1 MNFWLNSTGK
11 EIDMLG
17 SVIRTTWPLFLGI
30 LFIGLGNG
38 LQGTLSSWRAD
49 FEGFSVLTTGLV
61 MSGYFI
67 GQLASSILSPT
78 QIKKT
83 GQIRTYAAYASIA
96 STAILIQILFIE
108 PPVWFVARFLSGFC
122 IAGIMIIVE
131 GWLNSISSNE
141 NRGQI
146 FSIHMIVVWGG
157 LAFGQGLFAVDDP
170 AGVSLFLLASILL
183 SISLIPILLTE
194 IKAPETDSQESLG
207 LRALWKASP
216 SGVATIGVSALA
228 SAGFFGVGTI
238 YAIKAGFS
246 VSETALF
253 MTLFIGFGAASQW
266 PLGWLSDKIDRR
278 KVIIFCCSSVIT
290 ICIVLALFEFTS
302 TILLILSSLV
312 GAFTL
317 PLYSLGVAQANDRLE
332 PKQMISA
339 SGTIVLVYSVFA
351 VLGPFTMSYFLKLFE
366 MFGFM
371 LYMGIVHLIVGV
383 TVFVM
388 MMINHDVDESEQTD
402 FQVMGQ
408 RPSVVAMEV
417 IAEEALESQSEQSA
431 T

>member
-1 MNFWLNSTGK
+1 
-11 EIDMLG
+11 ML
-17 SVIRTTWPLFLGI
+17 SNVIRTTWPLFLGI
-30 LFIGLGNG
+30 FFIGLGNG

-49 FEGFSVLTTGLV
+49 FEGFSVLTTGLI
-61 MSGYFI
+61 MSGFFV
-67 GQLASSILSPT
+67 GALASSMLSPK

-108 PPVWFVARFLSGFC
+108 PPIWFVARFLSGFC
-122 IAGIMIIVE
+122 IVGIMIIVE

-157 LAFGQGLFAVDDP
+157 LALGQGLFVVDDP

-183 SISLIPILLTE
+183 SVSLIPILLTE
-194 IKAPETDSQESLG
+194 IKAPETDVQESLG
-207 LRALWKASP
+207 LKALWKASP
-216 SGVATIGVSALA
+216 SGVATIGLSGLA

-238 YAIKAGFS
+238 YAVKAGLS

-253 MTLFIGFGAASQW
+253 MTLFIGFGAVSQW
-266 PLGWLSDKIDRR
+266 PLGWLSDKVDRR
-278 KVIIFCCSSVIT
+278 KVILLCCASVIS
-290 ICIVLALFEFTS
+290 ICIVLVSFEFTS
-302 TILLILSSLV
+302 TIHLILSALV

-317 PLYSLGVAQANDRLE
+317 PLYSIGVAQANDRLE

-339 SGTIVLVYSVFA
+339 SGTIVLVFSVFA
-351 VLGPFTMSYFLKLFE
+351 VLGPFTMSYFLELFE

-371 LYMGIVHLIVGV
+371 LYMGIVHLVMAI
-383 TVFVM
+383 TVLMM
-388 MMINHDVDESEQTD
+388 MMITQDVDESEQTD

-408 RPSVVAMEV
+408 RPSIAAMEV
-417 IAEEALESQSEQSA
+417 IAEEALESQSEQG
-431 T
+431 TT

>member
-1 MNFWLNSTGK
+1 M
-11 EIDMLG
+11 
-17 SVIRTTWPLFLGI
+17 
-30 LFIGLGNG
+30 
-38 LQGTLSSWRAD
+38 
-49 FEGFSVLTTGLV
+49 TTGLV

-67 GQLASSILSPT
+67 GQLASSIFSPK

-157 LAFGQGLFAVDDP
+157 LALAQGLFAVDDP

-194 IKAPETDSQESLG
+194 IKAPELDVQESLG

-216 SGVATIGVSALA
+216 SGVATIGLSGLA

-238 YAIKAGFS
+238 YAVKAGLS

-278 KVIIFCCSSVIT
+278 KVIIFCCASVIC
-290 ICIVLALFEFTS
+290 ICTVLASFEFTS
-302 TILLILSSLV
+302 KILLILSALV

-317 PLYSLGVAQANDRLE
+317 PLYSLGVAQSNDRLE

-339 SGTIVLVYSVFA
+339 SGTIVLVFSVFA
-351 VLGPFTMSYFLKLFE
+351 VLGPFTMSYFLELFE

-371 LYMGIVHLIVGV
+371 LYMGIVHLVIAV
-383 TVFVM
+383 TVLMM
-388 MMINHDVDESEQTD
+388 MMINQNVDESEQTD

-408 RPSVVAMEV
+408 IPSVVAMEV
-417 IAEEALESQSEQSA
+417 IAEEALESQSEQS
-431 T
+431 TT

>member
-1 MNFWLNSTGK
+1 
-11 EIDMLG
+11 ML
-17 SVIRTTWPLFLGI
+17 SNIIRTTWPLFLGI
-30 LFIGLGNG
+30 FFIGLGNG

-49 FEGFSVLTTGLV
+49 FEGFSVLTTGLI
-61 MSGYFI
+61 MSGFFI
-67 GQLASSILSPT
+67 GALASSMLSPK

-108 PPVWFVARFLSGFC
+108 PPIWFVARFLSGFC
-122 IAGIMIIVE
+122 IVGIMIIVE

-157 LAFGQGLFAVDDP
+157 LALGQGLFVVDDP

-183 SISLIPILLTE
+183 SVSLIPILLTE
-194 IKAPETDSQESLG
+194 IKAPETDVQESLG
-207 LRALWKASP
+207 LKALWKASP
-216 SGVATIGVSALA
+216 SGVATIGLSGLA

-238 YAIKAGFS
+238 YAVKAGLS

-253 MTLFIGFGAASQW
+253 MTLFIGFGAVSQW
-266 PLGWLSDKIDRR
+266 PLGWLSDKVDRR
-278 KVIIFCCSSVIT
+278 KVILLCCTSVIS
-290 ICIVLALFEFTS
+290 ICIVLVSFEFTS
-302 TILLILSSLV
+302 TIHLILSALV

-317 PLYSLGVAQANDRLE
+317 PLYSIGVAQANDRLE

-339 SGTIVLVYSVFA
+339 SGTIVLVFSVFA
-351 VLGPFTMSYFLKLFE
+351 ALGPFTMSYFLELFE
-366 MFGFM
+366 MLGFM
-371 LYMGIVHLIVGV
+371 LYMGIVHLVMAI
-383 TVFVM
+383 TVLMM
-388 MMINHDVDESEQTD
+388 MMITQDVDESEQTD

-408 RPSVVAMEV
+408 GPSIAAMEV
-417 IAEEALESQSEQSA
+417 IAEEALESQSEQS
-431 T
+431 TT

>member
-1 MNFWLNSTGK
+1 
-11 EIDMLG
+11 MLG

-67 GQLASSILSPT
+67 GQLASSILSPK

-157 LAFGQGLFAVDDP
+157 LALAQGLFAVDDP
-170 AGVSLFLLASILL
+170 TGVSLFLLASILL

-194 IKAPETDSQESLG
+194 IKAPEMDVQESLG

-216 SGVATIGVSALA
+216 SGVATIGLSGLA

-238 YAIKAGFS
+238 YAVKAGLS

-253 MTLFIGFGAASQW
+253 MTLFIGFGALSQW

-278 KVIIFCCSSVIT
+278 KVIMFCCATV
-290 ICIVLALFEFTS
+290 ICICMVLASFEFTS
-302 TILLILSSLV
+302 ITLVILSALV

-317 PLYSLGVAQANDRLE
+317 PLYSLGVAQSNDRLK

-339 SGTIVLVYSVFA
+339 SGTIVLVFSVFA
-351 VLGPFTMSYFLKLFE
+351 ALGPFTMSYFLELFE

-371 LYMGIVHLIVGV
+371 IYMGIVHLAIAV
-383 TVFVM
+383 TVLIM
-388 MMINHDVDESEQTD
+388 MFINQDVDESDQSD
-402 FQVMGQ
+402 FQVMAQ
-408 RPSVVAMEV
+408 RPSLVAMEV
-417 IAEEALESQSEQSA
+417 IAEKAIESQGESDS
-431 T
+431 

>member
-1 MNFWLNSTGK
+1 MLST
-11 EIDMLG
+11 
-17 SVIRTTWPLFLGI
+17 VIRTTWPLFLGI

-49 FEGFSVLTTGLV
+49 FEGFSVLTTGLI

-67 GQLASSILSPT
+67 GQLVSSILAPK

-108 PPVWFVARFLSGFC
+108 PPVWLVARFLSGFC

-157 LAFGQGLFAVDDP
+157 LALGQGLFAVDDP

-194 IKAPETDSQESLG
+194 IKAPEADIQESLG

-216 SGVATIGVSALA
+216 SGVATIGLSGLA

-238 YAIKAGFS
+238 YAVKAGLS
-246 VSETALF
+246 VSQTALF

-278 KVIIFCCSSVIT
+278 KVIMFCCVTVIC
-290 ICIVLALFEFTS
+290 ICIVLASFEFTS
-302 TILLILSSLV
+302 TILLILSALV

-317 PLYSLGVAQANDRLE
+317 PLYSLGVAQSNDRLE

-339 SGTIVLVYSVFA
+339 SGTIVLVFSIFA
-351 VLGPFTMSYFLKLFE
+351 ALGPFTMSYFLELFE

-371 LYMGIVHLIVGV
+371 IYMGIVHLVIAV
-383 TVFVM
+383 TVLIM
-388 MMINHDVDESEQTD
+388 MMINQNVDESEQTD
-402 FQVMGQ
+402 FQVMAQ

>member
-1 MNFWLNSTGK
+1 MLST
-11 EIDMLG
+11 
-17 SVIRTTWPLFLGI
+17 VIRTIWPLFLGI
-30 LFIGLGNG
+30 FFIGLGNG

-49 FEGFSVLTTGLV
+49 FEGFSVLTTGLI
-61 MSGYFI
+61 MSGFFI
-67 GQLASSILSPT
+67 GALASSMLSPKL
-78 QIKKT
+78 IKKT

-122 IAGIMIIVE
+122 IVGIMIIVE

-146 FSIHMIVVWGG
+146 FSFHMIVVWGG
-157 LAFGQGLFAVDDP
+157 LALGQGLFVVDDP

-183 SISLIPILLTE
+183 SVSLIPILLTE
-194 IKAPETDSQESLG
+194 IKAPETDVQESLG
-207 LRALWKASP
+207 LKALWKASP
-216 SGVATIGVSALA
+216 SGVATIGLSGLA

-238 YAIKAGFS
+238 YAVKVGLS

-253 MTLFIGFGAASQW
+253 MTLFIGFGAVSQW
-266 PLGWLSDKIDRR
+266 PLGWLSDKVDRR
-278 KVIIFCCSSVIT
+278 KVILLCCASVIS
-290 ICIVLALFEFTS
+290 ICIVLVSFEFTS
-302 TILLILSSLV
+302 TIHLILSALV

-317 PLYSLGVAQANDRLE
+317 PLYSIGVAQANDRLE

-339 SGTIVLVYSVFA
+339 SGTIVLVFSVFA
-351 VLGPFTMSYFLKLFE
+351 VLGPFTMSYFLELFE
-366 MFGFM
+366 MLGFM
-371 LYMGIVHLIVGV
+371 IYMGIVHSIIAV
-383 TVFVM
+383 TVLMM
-388 MMINHDVDESEQTD
+388 MMINQDVDESEQTD

-417 IAEEALESQSEQSA
+417 IAEEALESQSEQS
-431 T
+431 TT

>member
-1 MNFWLNSTGK
+1 MLST
-11 EIDMLG
+11 
-17 SVIRTTWPLFLGI
+17 VIRSTWPLFLGI

-49 FEGFSVLTTGLV
+49 FEGFSVLTTGLI

-67 GQLASSILSPT
+67 GALASSMLSPK
-78 QIKKT
+78 QIEKT

-122 IAGIMIIVE
+122 IVGIMIIVE

-157 LAFGQGLFAVDDP
+157 LALGQGLFVVDDP

-183 SISLIPILLTE
+183 SVSLIPILLTE
-194 IKAPETDSQESLG
+194 IKAPETDVQESLG

-216 SGVATIGVSALA
+216 SGVATIGLSGLA

-238 YAIKAGFS
+238 YAVKAGLS

-278 KVIIFCCSSVIT
+278 KVILLCCVSVIS
-290 ICIVLALFEFTS
+290 ICIVLASFEFTN
-302 TILLILSSLV
+302 TILLILSALV

-317 PLYSLGVAQANDRLE
+317 PLYSLAVAQANDRLE

-339 SGTIVLVYSVFA
+339 SGTIVLVFSVFA
-351 VLGPFTMSYFLKLFE
+351 ALGPFTMSYFLELFE

-371 LYMGIVHLIVGV
+371 LYMGIVHLVMAI
-383 TVFVM
+383 TVLMM
-388 MMINHDVDESEQTD
+388 MMITQDVDESEQTD

-417 IAEEALESQSEQSA
+417 LAEEALESQSE
-431 T
+431 

>member
-1 MNFWLNSTGK
+1 
-11 EIDMLG
+11 ML
-17 SVIRTTWPLFLGI
+17 SNVIRTTWPLFLGI

-67 GQLASSILSPT
+67 GQLASSIFSPK
-78 QIKKT
+78 QIEKT

-146 FSIHMIVVWGG
+146 FSIHMIVVWAG
-157 LAFGQGLFAVDDP
+157 LALGQGLFAVDDP

-194 IKAPETDSQESLG
+194 IKAPELDSQESLG
-207 LRALWKASP
+207 LKALWEGSP
-216 SGVATIGVSALA
+216 SGVVTIGLSGLA

-253 MTLFIGFGAASQW
+253 MTLFIGFGAASQL

-278 KVIIFCCSSVIT
+278 KVILLCCASVIS
-290 ICIVLALFEFTS
+290 ICITLSSFEFRS
-302 TILLILSSLV
+302 TILLILSALV

-339 SGTIVLVYSVFA
+339 SGTIVLVFSVFA
-351 VLGPFTMSYFLKLFE
+351 ALGPFTMSYFLELFE

-371 LYMGIVHLIVGV
+371 LYMGIVHLVIAV
-383 TVFVM
+383 TVLMM
-388 MMINHDVDESEQTD
+388 MMITENVDESEQTD
-402 FQVMGQ
+402 FQIMGQ

>member
-1 MNFWLNSTGK
+1 
-11 EIDMLG
+11 ML
-17 SVIRTTWPLFLGI
+17 SNVIRTTWPLFLGI

-49 FEGFSVLTTGLV
+49 FEGFSVLTTGLI

-67 GQLASSILSPT
+67 GQLASSILAPK

-146 FSIHMIVVWGG
+146 FSIHMIVVWTG
-157 LAFGQGLFAVDDP
+157 LALGQGLFAVDDP
-170 AGVSLFLLASILL
+170 SGVSLFLLASILL
-183 SISLIPILLTE
+183 SVSLIPILLTE
-194 IKAPETDSQESLG
+194 IKAPETDAQESLG

-216 SGVATIGVSALA
+216 AGVATIGLSGLA

-238 YAIKAGFS
+238 YAVKAGLS

-278 KVIIFCCSSVIT
+278 KVILLCCASVIC
-290 ICIVLALFEFTS
+290 ICIVLTSFEFTS
-302 TILLILSSLV
+302 TILLILSALV
-312 GAFTL
+312 GACTL

-339 SGTIVLVYSVFA
+339 SGTIVLVFSVFA
-351 VLGPFTMSYFLKLFE
+351 ALGPFTMSYFLELFE

-371 LYMGIVHLIVGV
+371 LYMGIVHLVIAV
-383 TVFVM
+383 TVLMM
-388 MMINHDVDESEQTD
+388 MMINQNVDESEQTD

-417 IAEEALESQSEQSA
+417 IAEEALESQSEQD
-431 T
+431 TT

>member
-1 MNFWLNSTGK
+1 
-11 EIDMLG
+11 MLG

-67 GQLASSILSPT
+67 GQLASSILSPK

-157 LAFGQGLFAVDDP
+157 LALAQGLFAVDDP
-170 AGVSLFLLASILL
+170 TGVSLFLLASILL

-194 IKAPETDSQESLG
+194 IKAPEMDVQESLG
-207 LRALWKASP
+207 LLALWKASP
-216 SGVATIGVSALA
+216 SGVATIGLSGLA

-238 YAIKAGFS
+238 YAVKAGLS

-253 MTLFIGFGAASQW
+253 MTLFIGFGALSQW

-278 KVIIFCCSSVIT
+278 KVIMFCCATV
-290 ICIVLALFEFTS
+290 ICICMVLASFEFTS
-302 TILLILSSLV
+302 ITLVILSALV

-317 PLYSLGVAQANDRLE
+317 PLYSLGVAQSNDRLK

-339 SGTIVLVYSVFA
+339 SGTIVLVFSVFA
-351 VLGPFTMSYFLKLFE
+351 ALGPFTMSYFLELFE

-371 LYMGIVHLIVGV
+371 IYMGIVHLAIAV
-383 TVFVM
+383 TVLIM
-388 MMINHDVDESEQTD
+388 MFINQDVDESDQSD
-402 FQVMGQ
+402 FQVMAQ
-408 RPSVVAMEV
+408 RPSLVAMEV
-417 IAEEALESQSEQSA
+417 IAEEAIESQGESDS
-431 T
+431 

>member
-1 MNFWLNSTGK
+1 
-11 EIDMLG
+11 ML
-17 SVIRTTWPLFLGI
+17 SNVIRTTWPLFLGI

-67 GQLASSILSPT
+67 GQLASSIFSPK
-78 QIKKT
+78 QIEKT

-96 STAILIQILFIE
+96 STAILIQIVFIE
-108 PPVWFVARFLSGFC
+108 PPVWFIARFLSGFC

-146 FSIHMIVVWGG
+146 FSIHMIVVWAG
-157 LAFGQGLFAVDDP
+157 LALGQGLFAVDDP

-194 IKAPETDSQESLG
+194 IKAPEFDSQESLG
-207 LRALWKASP
+207 LKALWKGSP
-216 SGVATIGVSALA
+216 SGVVTIGLSGLA

-278 KVIIFCCSSVIT
+278 KVILLCCASVIT
-290 ICIVLALFEFTS
+290 ICIVLALFELTN
-302 TILLILSSLV
+302 TILLILSALV

-339 SGTIVLVYSVFA
+339 SGTIVLVFSVFA
-351 VLGPFTMSYFLKLFE
+351 ALGPFTMSYFLELFE

-371 LYMGIVHLIVGV
+371 LYMGIVHLVIAV
-383 TVFVM
+383 TVLMM
-388 MMINHDVDESEQTD
+388 MMITENVDESEQTD
-402 FQVMGQ
+402 FQIMGQ
-408 RPSVVAMEV
+408 PSVVAMEV
-417 IAEEALESQSEQSA
+417 IAEEALESQLEQTA

>member
-1 MNFWLNSTGK
+1 MLNT
-11 EIDMLG
+11 
-17 SVIRTTWPLFLGI
+17 VIRTIWPLFLGI
-30 LFIGLGNG
+30 FFIGLGNG

-49 FEGFSVLTTGLV
+49 FEGFSVLTTGLI
-61 MSGYFI
+61 MSGFFI
-67 GQLASSILSPT
+67 GALASSMLSPKL
-78 QIKKT
+78 IKKT

-122 IAGIMIIVE
+122 IVGIMIIVE

-146 FSIHMIVVWGG
+146 FSFHMIIVWGG
-157 LAFGQGLFAVDDP
+157 LALGQGLFAVDDP
-170 AGVSLFLLASILL
+170 SGVSLFLLASILL
-183 SISLIPILLTE
+183 SVSLIPILLTE
-194 IKAPETDSQESLG
+194 IKAPETDVQESLG

-216 SGVATIGVSALA
+216 SGVATIGLSGLA

-238 YAIKAGFS
+238 YAIKAGLS

-253 MTLFIGFGAASQW
+253 MTLFIGFGAVSQW

-278 KVIIFCCSSVIT
+278 KVILLCCTSVIS
-290 ICIVLALFEFTS
+290 ICIVLASFEFTS
-302 TILLILSSLV
+302 TIFLILSALV

-339 SGTIVLVYSVFA
+339 SGTIVLVFSVFA
-351 VLGPFTMSYFLKLFE
+351 ALGPLTMSYFLELFE

-371 LYMGIVHLIVGV
+371 LYMGIVHLIIAV
-383 TVFVM
+383 TMLMM
-388 MMINHDVDESEQTD
+388 MMINQDVDESEQTN

-417 IAEEALESQSEQSA
+417 IAEEALESQSDQD
-431 T
+431 TT

>member
-1 MNFWLNSTGK
+1 MLST
-11 EIDMLG
+11 
-17 SVIRTTWPLFLGI
+17 VIRTTWPLFLGI

-49 FEGFSVLTTGLV
+49 FEGFSVLTTGLI

-67 GQLASSILSPT
+67 GALASSMLSPK
-78 QIKKT
+78 QIEKT

-122 IAGIMIIVE
+122 IVGIMIIVE

-146 FSIHMIVVWGG
+146 FSIHMIVVWAG
-157 LAFGQGLFAVDDP
+157 LALGQGLFVVDDP
-170 AGVSLFLLASILL
+170 AGASLFLLASILL
-183 SISLIPILLTE
+183 SVSLIPILLTE
-194 IKAPETDSQESLG
+194 IKAPETEAQESLG

-216 SGVATIGVSALA
+216 SGVATIGLSGLA

-238 YAIKAGFS
+238 YAVKAGFS

-253 MTLFIGFGAASQW
+253 MTLFIGFGAVSQW

-278 KVIIFCCSSVIT
+278 KVILLCCVSVIS
-290 ICIVLALFEFTS
+290 ICIVLALFEFTN
-302 TILLILSSLV
+302 TILLILSALV

-317 PLYSLGVAQANDRLE
+317 PLYSLAVAQANDRLE

-339 SGTIVLVYSVFA
+339 SGTIVLVFSVFA
-351 VLGPFTMSYFLKLFE
+351 ALGPFTMSYFLELFE

-371 LYMGIVHLIVGV
+371 LYMGIVHLVIAV
-383 TVFVM
+383 TVLMM
-388 MMINHDVDESEQTD
+388 MMITQNVEESEQTD

-408 RPSVVAMEV
+408 GPSAVAMEV
-417 IAEEALESQSEQSA
+417 IAEEALESQLEEG
-431 T
+431 TT

>member
-1 MNFWLNSTGK
+1 
-11 EIDMLG
+11 ML
-17 SVIRTTWPLFLGI
+17 SNVIRTTWPLFLGI

-49 FEGFSVLTTGLV
+49 FEGFSVLTTGLI

-67 GQLASSILSPT
+67 GQLASSILAPK

-146 FSIHMIVVWGG
+146 FSIHMIVVWTG
-157 LAFGQGLFAVDDP
+157 LALGQGLFAVDDP
-170 AGVSLFLLASILL
+170 SGVSLFLLASILL
-183 SISLIPILLTE
+183 SVSLIPILLTE
-194 IKAPETDSQESLG
+194 IKAPESDVQESLG

-216 SGVATIGVSALA
+216 AGVATIGLSGLA

-238 YAIKAGFS
+238 YAVKAGLS

-278 KVIIFCCSSVIT
+278 KVILLCCASVIC
-290 ICIVLALFEFTS
+290 ICIVLTSFEFTS
-302 TILLILSSLV
+302 TILLILSALV
-312 GAFTL
+312 GACTL

-339 SGTIVLVYSVFA
+339 SGTIVLVFSVFA
-351 VLGPFTMSYFLKLFE
+351 ALGPLTMSYFLELFE

-371 LYMGIVHLIVGV
+371 LYMGIVHLVIAV
-383 TVFVM
+383 TVIIM
-388 MMINHDVDESEQTD
+388 MMINKNVDESEQTD

-417 IAEEALESQSEQSA
+417 IAEEALESQSEQD
-431 T
+431 TT

>member
-1 MNFWLNSTGK
+1 MLST
-11 EIDMLG
+11 
-17 SVIRTTWPLFLGI
+17 VIRTTWPLFLGI

-49 FEGFSVLTTGLV
+49 FEGFSVLTTGLI

-67 GQLASSILSPT
+67 GALASSMLSPK
-78 QIKKT
+78 QIEKT

-122 IAGIMIIVE
+122 IVGIMIIVE

-146 FSIHMIVVWGG
+146 FSIHMIVVWAG
-157 LAFGQGLFAVDDP
+157 LALGQGLFVVDDP
-170 AGVSLFLLASILL
+170 TGASLFLLASILL
-183 SISLIPILLTE
+183 SVSLIPILLTE
-194 IKAPETDSQESLG
+194 IKAPETEAQESLG

-216 SGVATIGVSALA
+216 SGVATIGLSGLA

-238 YAIKAGFS
+238 YAVKAGFS

-253 MTLFIGFGAASQW
+253 MTLFIGFGAVSQW

-278 KVIIFCCSSVIT
+278 KVILLCCVSVIS
-290 ICIVLALFEFTS
+290 ICIVLASFEFTN
-302 TILLILSSLV
+302 TILLILSALV

-317 PLYSLGVAQANDRLE
+317 PLYSLAVAQANDRLE

-339 SGTIVLVYSVFA
+339 SGTIVLVFSVFA
-351 VLGPFTMSYFLKLFE
+351 ALGPFTMSYFLELFE

-371 LYMGIVHLIVGV
+371 LYMGIVHLVIAV
-383 TVFVM
+383 TVFMM
-388 MMINHDVDESEQTD
+388 MMITQDVEESEQTD

-408 RPSVVAMEV
+408 GPSAVAMEV
-417 IAEEALESQSEQSA
+417 IAEEALESQLEEG
-431 T
+431 TT

>member
-1 MNFWLNSTGK
+1 MLST
-11 EIDMLG
+11 
-17 SVIRTTWPLFLGI
+17 VIRTTWPLFLGI

-49 FEGFSVLTTGLV
+49 FEGFSVLTTGLI

-67 GQLASSILSPT
+67 GQLVSSILAPK

-157 LAFGQGLFAVDDP
+157 LALGQGLFAVDDP

-194 IKAPETDSQESLG
+194 IKAPEADIQESLG

-216 SGVATIGVSALA
+216 SGVATIGLSGLA

-238 YAIKAGFS
+238 YAVKAGLS
-246 VSETALF
+246 VSQTALF

-278 KVIIFCCSSVIT
+278 KVIMFCCVTVIC
-290 ICIVLALFEFTS
+290 ICIVLASFEFTS
-302 TILLILSSLV
+302 TILLILSALV

-317 PLYSLGVAQANDRLE
+317 PLYSLGVAQSNDRLE

-339 SGTIVLVYSVFA
+339 SGTIVLVFSIFA
-351 VLGPFTMSYFLKLFE
+351 ALGPFTMSYFLELFE

-371 LYMGIVHLIVGV
+371 IYMGIVHLVIAV
-383 TVFVM
+383 TVLIM
-388 MMINHDVDESEQTD
+388 MMINQNVNESEQTD
-402 FQVMGQ
+402 FQVMAQ

>member
-1 MNFWLNSTGK
+1 
-11 EIDMLG
+11 ML
-17 SVIRTTWPLFLGI
+17 SNVIRTTWPLFLGI

-67 GQLASSILSPT
+67 GALASSILSPK
-78 QIKKT
+78 QIEKT

-146 FSIHMIVVWGG
+146 FSIHMIVVWAG
-157 LAFGQGLFAVDDP
+157 LALGQGSFAVDDP
-170 AGVSLFLLASILL
+170 SGVSLFLLASILL
-183 SISLIPILLTE
+183 SVSLIPILLTE
-194 IKAPETDSQESLG
+194 IKAPESDVQESLG

-216 SGVATIGVSALA
+216 SGVATIGLSGLA

-238 YAIKAGFS
+238 YAVKAGLS

-253 MTLFIGFGAASQW
+253 MTLFIGFGAVSQW

-278 KVIIFCCSSVIT
+278 KVILLCCTSVIC
-290 ICIVLALFEFTS
+290 ICIVLASFDFTS
-302 TILLILSSLV
+302 TILLILSALV
-312 GAFTL
+312 GAYTL

-339 SGTIVLVYSVFA
+339 SGTIILVFSVFA
-351 VLGPFTMSYFLKLFE
+351 ALGPLTMSYFLELFE

-371 LYMGIVHLIVGV
+371 LYMGIVHLVIAV
-383 TVFVM
+383 TVLMM
-388 MMINHDVDESEQTD
+388 MMINQNVDESDQTD

-417 IAEEALESQSEQSA
+417 IAEEALVSQSEQD
-431 T
+431 TT

>member
-1 MNFWLNSTGK
+1 
-11 EIDMLG
+11 ML
-17 SVIRTTWPLFLGI
+17 SNVIRTTWPLFLGI

-49 FEGFSVLTTGLV
+49 FEGFSVLTTGLI

-67 GQLASSILSPT
+67 GQLASSILAPK

-146 FSIHMIVVWGG
+146 FSIHMIVVWSG
-157 LAFGQGLFAVDDP
+157 LALGQGLFAVDDP
-170 AGVSLFLLASILL
+170 SGVSLFLLASILL
-183 SISLIPILLTE
+183 SVSLIPILLTE
-194 IKAPETDSQESLG
+194 IKAPESDVQESLG

-216 SGVATIGVSALA
+216 SGVATIGLSGLA

-238 YAIKAGFS
+238 YAVKAGLS

-253 MTLFIGFGAASQW
+253 MTLFIGFGAVSQW

-278 KVIIFCCSSVIT
+278 KVILLCCTSVIC
-290 ICIVLALFEFTS
+290 ICIVLASFEFTS
-302 TILLILSSLV
+302 TILLILSALV
-312 GAFTL
+312 GACTL

-339 SGTIVLVYSVFA
+339 SGTIVLVFSVFA
-351 VLGPFTMSYFLKLFE
+351 ALGPFTMSYFLELFE
-366 MFGFM
+366 MLGFI
-371 LYMGIVHLIVGV
+371 LYMGIVHLIMAV
-383 TVFVM
+383 TVLIM
-388 MMINHDVDESEQTD
+388 MMINQNVDESEQTD
-402 FQVMGQ
+402 FQIMGQ

-417 IAEEALESQSEQSA
+417 IAEEALESQSD
-431 T
+431 

>member
-1 MNFWLNSTGK
+1 
-11 EIDMLG
+11 ML
-17 SVIRTTWPLFLGI
+17 SNVIRTTWPLFLGI

-38 LQGTLSSWRAD
+38 LQGTLSSWRSD
-49 FEGFSVLTTGLV
+49 FEGFSVLTTGLI

-67 GQLASSILSPT
+67 GQLVSSIVAPK

-146 FSIHMIVVWGG
+146 FSIHMIVVWVG
-157 LAFGQGLFAVDDP
+157 LALGQGLFAVDDP
-170 AGVSLFLLASILL
+170 SGVSLFLLASILL
-183 SISLIPILLTE
+183 SVSLIPILLTE
-194 IKAPETDSQESLG
+194 IKAPETDAQESLG

-216 SGVATIGVSALA
+216 SGVATIGLSGLA
-228 SAGFFGVGTI
+228 SAGFFGLGTI
-238 YAIKAGFS
+238 YAVKAGLS

-278 KVIIFCCSSVIT
+278 KVILLCCASVIS
-290 ICIVLALFEFTS
+290 ICIVLASFEFTS
-302 TILLILSSLV
+302 KILLIISALV

-339 SGTIVLVYSVFA
+339 SGTIVLVFSAFA
-351 VLGPFTMSYFLKLFE
+351 ALGPFTMSYFLELFE

-371 LYMGIVHLIVGV
+371 LYMGIVHLVIAV
-383 TVFVM
+383 TVLMM
-388 MMINHDVDESEQTD
+388 MMINQNVDESEQTD

>member
-1 MNFWLNSTGK
+1 
-11 EIDMLG
+11 ML
-17 SVIRTTWPLFLGI
+17 SNVIRTTWPLFLGI

-49 FEGFSVLTTGLV
+49 FEGFSVLTTGLI

-67 GQLASSILSPT
+67 GQLVSSILAPK

-146 FSIHMIVVWGG
+146 FSIHMIVVWTG
-157 LAFGQGLFAVDDP
+157 LALGQGLFAVDDP
-170 AGVSLFLLASILL
+170 SGVSLFLLASILL
-183 SISLIPILLTE
+183 SVSLIPILLTE
-194 IKAPETDSQESLG
+194 IKAPESDVQESLG

-216 SGVATIGVSALA
+216 AGVATIGLCGLA

-238 YAIKAGFS
+238 YAVKAGLS

-278 KVIIFCCSSVIT
+278 KVILLCCASVIC
-290 ICIVLALFEFTS
+290 ICIILISFEFTS
-302 TILLILSSLV
+302 KILLILSALV
-312 GAFTL
+312 GACTL

-339 SGTIVLVYSVFA
+339 SGTIVLVFSVFA
-351 VLGPFTMSYFLKLFE
+351 ALGPFTMSYFLELFE

-371 LYMGIVHLIVGV
+371 LYMGIVHLVIAV
-383 TVFVM
+383 TVLIM
-388 MMINHDVDESEQTD
+388 MMINKNVDESDQTD

-417 IAEEALESQSEQSA
+417 IAEEALESQSEQD
-431 T
+431 TT

>member
-1 MNFWLNSTGK
+1 
-11 EIDMLG
+11 ML
-17 SVIRTTWPLFLGI
+17 SNVFRTTWPLFLGI

-49 FEGFSVLTTGLV
+49 FEGFSVLTTGLI

-67 GQLASSILSPT
+67 GQLASSILSPK

-146 FSIHMIVVWGG
+146 FSIHMIVVWTG
-157 LAFGQGLFAVDDP
+157 LALGQGLFAVDDP
-170 AGVSLFLLASILL
+170 SGVSLFLLASILL
-183 SISLIPILLTE
+183 SVSLIPILLTE
-194 IKAPETDSQESLG
+194 IKAPESDVQESLG

-216 SGVATIGVSALA
+216 AGVATIGFSGLA

-238 YAIKAGFS
+238 YAVKAGLS

-278 KVIIFCCSSVIT
+278 KVILLCCASVIC
-290 ICIVLALFEFTS
+290 ICIILTSFEFTS
-302 TILLILSSLV
+302 KILLILSALV
-312 GAFTL
+312 GACTL

-339 SGTIVLVYSVFA
+339 SGTIVLVFSVFA
-351 VLGPFTMSYFLKLFE
+351 ALGPLTMSYFLELFE

-371 LYMGIVHLIVGV
+371 LYMGIVHLIIAV
-383 TVFVM
+383 TVIIM
-388 MMINHDVDESEQTD
+388 MMINKNVDESEQTD

-408 RPSVVAMEV
+408 RPCVVAMEV

>member
-1 MNFWLNSTGK
+1 MLST
-11 EIDMLG
+11 
-17 SVIRTTWPLFLGI
+17 VIRTIWPLFLGI
-30 LFIGLGNG
+30 FFIGLGNG

-49 FEGFSVLTTGLV
+49 FEGFSVLTTGLI
-61 MSGYFI
+61 MSGFFI
-67 GQLASSILSPT
+67 GALASSMLSPKL
-78 QIKKT
+78 IKKT

-122 IAGIMIIVE
+122 IVGIMIIVE

-146 FSIHMIVVWGG
+146 FSFHMIIVWGG
-157 LAFGQGLFAVDDP
+157 LALGQGLFAVDDP
-170 AGVSLFLLASILL
+170 SGVSLFLLASILL
-183 SISLIPILLTE
+183 SVSLIPILLTE
-194 IKAPETDSQESLG
+194 IKAPETDVQESLG

-216 SGVATIGVSALA
+216 SGVATIGLSGLA

-238 YAIKAGFS
+238 YAIKAGLS

-253 MTLFIGFGAASQW
+253 MTLFIGFGAVSQW

-278 KVIIFCCSSVIT
+278 KVILLCCASVIS
-290 ICIVLALFEFTS
+290 ICIVLVSFEFTS
-302 TILLILSSLV
+302 TIHLILSALV

-317 PLYSLGVAQANDRLE
+317 PLYSIGVAQANDRLE

-339 SGTIVLVYSVFA
+339 SGTIVLVFSVFA
-351 VLGPFTMSYFLKLFE
+351 ALGPFTMSYFLELFE

-371 LYMGIVHLIVGV
+371 LYMGIVHLIIAV
-383 TVFVM
+383 TMLMM
-388 MMINHDVDESEQTD
+388 MMINQDVDESEQTN

-417 IAEEALESQSEQSA
+417 IAEEALESQSDQD
-431 T
+431 TT

>member
-1 MNFWLNSTGK
+1 
-11 EIDMLG
+11 ML
-17 SVIRTTWPLFLGI
+17 SNVIRTTWPLFLGI
-30 LFIGLGNG
+30 FFIGLGNG

-49 FEGFSVLTTGLV
+49 FEGFSVLTTGLI
-61 MSGYFI
+61 MSGFFI
-67 GQLASSILSPT
+67 GALASSMLSPK

-108 PPVWFVARFLSGFC
+108 PPIWFVARFLSGFC
-122 IAGIMIIVE
+122 IVGIMIIVE

-157 LAFGQGLFAVDDP
+157 LALGQGLFVVDDP

-183 SISLIPILLTE
+183 SVSLIPILLTE
-194 IKAPETDSQESLG
+194 IKAPETDVQESLG
-207 LRALWKASP
+207 LKALWKASP
-216 SGVATIGVSALA
+216 SGVATIGLSGLA

-238 YAIKAGFS
+238 YAVKAGLS

-253 MTLFIGFGAASQW
+253 MTLFIGFGAVSQW

-278 KVIIFCCSSVIT
+278 KVILLCCASVIS
-290 ICIVLALFEFTS
+290 ICIVLVSFEFTS
-302 TILLILSSLV
+302 TIHLILSALV

-317 PLYSLGVAQANDRLE
+317 PLYSIGVAQANDRLE

-339 SGTIVLVYSVFA
+339 SGTIVLVFSVFA
-351 VLGPFTMSYFLKLFE
+351 VLGPFTMSYFLELFE

-371 LYMGIVHLIVGV
+371 LYMGIVHLVMAI
-383 TVFVM
+383 TVLMM
-388 MMINHDVDESEQTD
+388 MMITQDVDESEQTD

-408 RPSVVAMEV
+408 RPSIAAMEV
-417 IAEEALESQSEQSA
+417 IAEEALESQSEQG
-431 T
+431 TT

>member
-1 MNFWLNSTGK
+1 
-11 EIDMLG
+11 MLG

-67 GQLASSILSPT
+67 GQLASSILSPK

-157 LAFGQGLFAVDDP
+157 LALAQGLFAVDDP
-170 AGVSLFLLASILL
+170 TGVSLFLLASILL

-194 IKAPETDSQESLG
+194 IKAPEMDVQESLG

-216 SGVATIGVSALA
+216 SGVATIGLSGLA

-238 YAIKAGFS
+238 YAVKAGLS

-253 MTLFIGFGAASQW
+253 MTLFIGFGALSQW

-278 KVIIFCCSSVIT
+278 KVIMFCCATV
-290 ICIVLALFEFTS
+290 ICICMVLASFEFTS
-302 TILLILSSLV
+302 ITLVILSALV

-317 PLYSLGVAQANDRLE
+317 PLYSLGVAQSNDRLK

-339 SGTIVLVYSVFA
+339 SGTIVLVFSVFA
-351 VLGPFTMSYFLKLFE
+351 ALGPFTMSYFLELFE
-366 MFGFM
+366 MLGFM
-371 LYMGIVHLIVGV
+371 IYMGIVHLAIAV
-383 TVFVM
+383 TVLIM
-388 MMINHDVDESEQTD
+388 MFINQDVDESDQSD
-402 FQVMGQ
+402 FQVMAQ
-408 RPSVVAMEV
+408 RPSLVAMEV
-417 IAEEALESQSEQSA
+417 IAEEAIESQGESDS
-431 T
+431 